1 MPNLTSS
8 LCTFSPA
15 SQETPNPVGLP
26 LEHILRK
33 EQFPTILI
41 SAFQQLPFRRLSF
54 SIVTETKKKLAYP
67 KKQPSDLLETH
78 NLS

>member
-1 MPNLTSS
+1 MPNPTSS

-41 SAFQQLPFRRLSF
+41 SAFQQYLS
-54 SIVTETKKKLAYP
+54 EGC
-67 KKQPSDLLETH
+67 
-78 NLS
+78 LSPL